1 MKTTVKNWFPQKGF
15 GFLHNGSESAPDI
28 IVHVSE
34 LRNCTFLKPGR
45 TVEFECHFN
54 ERGLVAKNV
63 KLVHDNTTTVK
74 PYQNHYSIEQNQY
87 APRKF

>member
-15 GFLHNGSESAPDI
+15 GFLHNGSENAPDI
-28 IVHVSE
+28 IVHASE

-63 KLVHDNTTTVK
+63 KLVFDDATSFNS
-74 PYQNHYSIEQNQY
+74 YQNKSFNSLHHYNH
-87 APRKF
+87 RKY